1 MSKSISPQIACVLAF
16 KHSQIENFHQKCS
29 QCSWP
34 NHALDLPIF
43 STVKGTHRLH
53 QNHYPTN
60 PTILPTL
67 PPYHHPAI
75 KFLSPI
81 KRSTTYFFLLNIAI
95 NIYIHIFYILEYKSY
110 LHCVFPQFQ
119 GLAVLI
125 VAASF
130 LKEYCLGATKPCKHC
145 KTLQNYTH
153 HGKHYK
159 TLLINV
165 RKKLPSIAHNCKTL
179 DKRSNT

>member
-1 MSKSISPQIACVLAF
+1 MLSMQLAQSCTGLAYIQYCERYSPITPKPLSYQPYYTT
-16 KHSQIENFHQKCS
+16 NF
-29 QCSWP
+29 
-34 NHALDLPIF
+34 A
-43 STVKGTHRLH
+43 
-53 QNHYPTN
+53 
-60 PTILPTL
+60 TL
-67 PPYHHPAI
+67 PPPSHKIPFTNKTLHHI
-75 KFLSPI
+75 L
-81 KRSTTYFFLLNIAI
+81 FLLNIAI